1 MELLYIFQ
9 GFDRGNQMR
18 GVVSVRWFIP
28 GESFGRAE
36 FDHKLS

>member
-9 GFDRGNQMR
+9 GVDRRNQVR
-18 GVVSVRWFIP
+18 KVVSVRWFIP

-36 FDHKLS
+36 STTN